1 VSDYQKEKYK
11 INKNKYKINKINPY
25 KINKINPY
33 KINKINPYKINKINP
48 YKINKNIEN
57 KNRWLTK
64 QDLIKRKNILLLIK
78 GNKMRAKLWTRSEWL
93 SKRKIFF
100 KKNKRALSF
109 LKKNKYL
116 VKVKTKVKLKKRT
129 LIKLLN
135 LISKSSDKK
144 LIEIFVKKIEKKK
157 KYIKALMWFEYKKN
171 KFFNIAIRKL
181 LNFQPHFRNFRND
194 KANLSRF
201 ICTNSYGLIFKK
213 FAYEMYKKFLKKQ
226 GKKYKILA
234 YTSKKNKKI
243 GFVKLGIQ
251 KKIKKIKSKFRKK
264 KFIYR
269 KDKSKIWNSLIYK
282 NPLLFIK
289 KKLRKKAKVPKKRK
303 RLFFR
308 KLLLKLIKRRKYLKK
323 KQNKLI
329 KKSKAYWLKNQK
341 KYKYKDKAAIYS
353 KRNKRRFL
361 KKKLMKKRKIELFL
375 ISKKEIII
383 KVKKKPSFY
392 TWILTSLLK
401 EWEWNKFK
409 MNLKTSKLR
418 NKMLKQR
425 MRKRLKWL
433 KYKHIE
439 GKKKKIL
446 SKLKKVKITLKWI
459 KKEPSNLFI
468 RLFLKRKKKKKF
480 DKKKV
485 KNYYNNFKSKSKNIV
500 GKVKKGFLKQK
511 HKKIVNVNSNKGNK
525 MDENV
530 KLLSFNKILRKKK
543 KRKVSKS
550 RMYPSSLWRVGSN

>member
-1 VSDYQKEKYK
+1 
-11 INKNKYKINKINPY
+11 
-25 KINKINPY
+25 
-33 KINKINPYKINKINP
+33 
-48 YKINKNIEN
+48 
-57 KNRWLTK
+57 
-64 QDLIKRKNILLLIK
+64 
-78 GNKMRAKLWTRSEWL
+78 MRAKLWNQREWL
-93 SKRKIFF
+93 SKRKILL
-100 KKNKRALSF
+100 KKNKRAALSF
-109 LKKNKYL
+109 LKKKKNL
-116 VKVKTKVKLKKRT
+116 VKVKTKVKFKKRT

-135 LISKSSDKK
+135 LISKSSDKN
-144 LIEIFVKKIEKKK
+144 LIKIFVKNIQNNKKN
-157 KYIKALMWFEYKKN
+157 IQALMWFEKKKN
-171 KFFNIAIRKL
+171 KFFNIAIRNF
-181 LNFQPHFRNFRND
+181 LNFQPHFRNLRND
-194 KANLSRF
+194 KANLNRF
-201 ICTNSYGLIFKK
+201 LCTNSYGIIFKK

-234 YTSKKNKKI
+234 YTSKQNKKI
-243 GFVKLGIQ
+243 GFVKLGLK
-251 KKIKKIKSKFRKK
+251 KKIKKIKSNFRKK

-269 KDKSKIWNSLIYK
+269 KDKSKIWNSIMFK

-289 KKLRKKAKVPKKRK
+289 QKLRKKAKVPKRK

-308 KLLLKLIKRRKYLKK
+308 KVLLKLIKRRKYLKK

-341 KYKYKDKAAIYS
+341 KYKSKAAIYS
-353 KRNKRRFL
+353 KRNKRWVL
-361 KKKLMKKRKIELFL
+361 KKKLLKKRKIELFL

-383 KVKKKPSFY
+383 KAKKKPSFY

-409 MNLKTSKLR
+409 MKLKTSKLR

-439 GKKKKIL
+439 GKKNKIL
-446 SKLKKVKITLKWI
+446 TKLKKVKITLKWI

-468 RLFLKRKKKKKF
+468 RLFLKRKNKNKF

-485 KNYYNNFKSKSKNIV
+485 KNYYNNFKRKNIV
-500 GKVKKGFLKQK
+500 GKVKKGFLK
-511 HKKIVNVNSNKGNK
+511 KKKVNVNSNKGNK

-530 KLLSFNKILRKKK
+530 KLLSFNKILRKKN

-550 RMYPSSLWRVGSN
+550 RMYPSSLWRVGQN